1 MKIFIFLIILLFNL
15 SVRCEVVN
23 SCGSD
28 NFKTSNNEPSTKEDC
43 KDPEEAACKI
53 VTVKING
60 NTKKFCAI
68 IHGKYNDEDVLK
80 EVGNLI
86 NGEVAVEGKG
96 FMIKEKYTFSLL
108 IGLLLLF

>member
-15 SVRCEVVN
+15 SISSEVVN

-28 NFKTSNNEPSTKEDC
+28 KFKTSNDEPSTKEDC
-43 KDPEEAACKI
+43 NDPDEAACKI
-53 VTVKING
+53 VTVTISG

-68 IHGKYNDEDVLK
+68 IHGKYNDDNVLE

-86 NGEVAVEGKG
+86 SGKVTVEGKG
-96 FMIKEKYTFSLL
+96 FMIKEKYAFSLL